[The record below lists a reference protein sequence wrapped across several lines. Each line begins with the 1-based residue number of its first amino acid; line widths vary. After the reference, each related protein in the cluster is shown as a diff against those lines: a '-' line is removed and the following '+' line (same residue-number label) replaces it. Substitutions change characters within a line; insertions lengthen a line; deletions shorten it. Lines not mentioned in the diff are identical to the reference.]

1 MESFHFSNIPPFQF
15 YGLLK
20 KKRPKGAIQSHLL
33 RGWIFTVTNFN
44 PQIGII
50 QPLVV
55 QVIPQPV
62 TSGKI

>member
-33 RGWIFTVTNFN
+33 RGWIFTVTDSQSAN
-44 PQIGII
+44 
-50 QPLVV
+50 
-55 QVIPQPV
+55 
-62 TSGKI
+62 